1 MLRPARPSIDS
12 TSLRVDEQAALPGRL
27 LFHADMPKS
36 YGAAVA
42 ACHWSAADSDR
53 SIFHGYRQA
62 TGSLQYQNMI

>member
-1 MLRPARPSIDS
+1 M
-12 TSLRVDEQAALPGRL
+12 PGRL

-53 SIFHGYRQA
+53 SIFHRIQ
-62 TGSLQYQNMI
+62 TGNREFAVPKHDMTDPP